1 MVLELARE
9 YFEPGG
15 NHLHPEEEKKKKEKE
30 MQPKPEPRSTLQ
42 DNFFYKMPIS
52 SNGIKLSY
60 LFCWFSW
67 FLNCNSNHLLEYF
80 NVLKIISKQTKT
92 HAFLT
97 SYNHFVY
104 EFTSHTNL
112 FYLDTS
118 FSKIFSKILTSPRF
132 ETFVQTYLHWF
143 LFIHF

>member
-15 NHLHPEEEKKKKEKE
+15 NDLHPEEKKKKEKE

-60 LFCWFSW
+60 LFC
-67 FLNCNSNHLLEYF
+67 
-80 NVLKIISKQTKT
+80 
-92 HAFLT
+92 
-97 SYNHFVY
+97 
-104 EFTSHTNL
+104 
-112 FYLDTS
+112 
-118 FSKIFSKILTSPRF
+118 
-132 ETFVQTYLHWF
+132 
-143 LFIHF
+143 